1 MESTFKDNF
10 RSLVDSV
17 FYVLKRFNDFNDV
30 IRIYV
35 EYVAENKLNRFTV
48 VRPYVA
54 VLNKLVVNY
63 VHYVA
68 ESCVLEVRFKR
79 IESVVF
85 EHCRYEFAYH
95 YVSYARKRVFLR
107 KIVSEVF
114 YVSLESTFKNYI
126 RRSVDSALNSKFE
139 LFDYIRY
146 VVCRYVEYV
155 GYDEFHRRAVVQ
167 PDFAVFLQAFH
178 EDLRKLSDRSFIE
191 IVGYYARIILFS
203 DLLEDFCHY
212 VYNLRGYKLLKRVFC
227 YYLIYACVFK
237 VRKIVF
243 KAPFV
248 EYYFR
253 NLLYDRLRFSA
264 VLDRFDY
271 TEYIV
276 YGYIEY
282 VRNDK
287 LHFALAVR
295 PYAAR
300 FGYVDR
306 KVRDRTDSYISEVF
320 LRYADFIRFRDEIDY
335 KVGYDYRIYM
345 FLKKLFIEVCEFI
358 A

>member
-1 MESTFKDNF
+1 ME
-10 RSLVDSV
+10 L
-17 FYVLKRFNDFNDV
+17 FNDCSDV
-30 IRIYV
+30 VRIYV
-35 EYVAENKLNRFTV
+35 EYVAKNKLNGFSV

-54 VLNKLVVNY
+54 VINKLVVNY
-63 VHYVA
+63 VYNVA
-68 ESCVLEVRFKR
+68 ESCVLEICLKR
-79 IESVVF
+79 IKSIVF

-95 YVSYARKRVFLR
+95 YVSYTRKRVFLR
-107 KIVSEVF
+107 KVVSEVF
-114 YVSLESTFKNYI
+114 NVYLESAFKNYI

-155 GYDEFHRRAVVQ
+155 GYDEFHRRAVVR
-167 PDFAVFLQAFH
+167 PYVAVFLQAFH
-178 EDLRKLSDRSFIE
+178 EDLRKLADGSCVE
-191 IVGYYARIILFS
+191 IVGYYAYIILFS

-227 YYLIYACVFK
+227 YYLVYACVFK

-276 YGYIEY
+276 YGYVER

-287 LHFALAVR
+287 FHRSVAVR

-320 LRYADFIRFRDEIDY
+320 LSYADFIRFRDEIDY

>member
-1 MESTFKDNF
+1 M
-10 RSLVDSV
+10 
-17 FYVLKRFNDFNDV
+17 
-30 IRIYV
+30 
-35 EYVAENKLNRFTV
+35 
-48 VRPYVA
+48 
-54 VLNKLVVNY
+54 
-63 VHYVA
+63 
-68 ESCVLEVRFKR
+68 
-79 IESVVF
+79 
-85 EHCRYEFAYH
+85 
-95 YVSYARKRVFLR
+95 
-107 KIVSEVF
+107 
-114 YVSLESTFKNYI
+114 ESTFKNYI
-126 RRSVDSALNSKFE
+126 RRSVDSALNSKFK

-155 GYDEFHRRAVVQ
+155 GYDEFHRRAVVR
-167 PDFAVFLQAFH
+167 PYVAVFLQAFH
-178 EDLRKLSDRSFIE
+178 EDLRKLADRSCVE
-191 IVGYYARIILFS
+191 IVSYYARIILFA

-227 YYLIYACVFK
+227 YYLVYACVFK

-287 LHFALAVR
+287 FHFALAVR

-306 KVRDRTDSYISEVF
+306 KVRYRPDSYISEVF

>member
-1 MESTFKDNF
+1 M
-10 RSLVDSV
+10 
-17 FYVLKRFNDFNDV
+17 
-30 IRIYV
+30 
-35 EYVAENKLNRFTV
+35 
-48 VRPYVA
+48 
-54 VLNKLVVNY
+54 
-63 VHYVA
+63 
-68 ESCVLEVRFKR
+68 
-79 IESVVF
+79 
-85 EHCRYEFAYH
+85 
-95 YVSYARKRVFLR
+95 
-107 KIVSEVF
+107 
-114 YVSLESTFKNYI
+114 ESTFKNYI

-155 GYDEFHRRAVVQ
+155 GYDEFHRRAVIC
-167 PDFAVFLQAFH
+167 PDVAVFLQAFH
-178 EDLRKLSDRSFIE
+178 EDLRKLADGSCVE
-191 IVGYYARIILFS
+191 IVGYYAYIILFA

-227 YYLIYACVFK
+227 YYLVYACVFK

-276 YGYIEY
+276 YGYVEY

-306 KVRDRTDSYISEVF
+306 KVRHRPDSYISEVF